1 MESLSP
7 YEENGFWWTLRSP
20 RCLYS
25 VVLYVYISIN
35 IYRYVYRGW
44 TERKPNLAVGDIALP
59 WKASRP
65 KSSRPKAVRE
75 TGFCPTLAQHLV
87 LVCPAERMSDSL
99 DKKTDVS

>member
-1 MESLSP
+1 MALH
-7 YEENGFWWTLRSP
+7 
-20 RCLYS
+20 
-25 VVLYVYISIN
+25 VYISIN

-75 TGFCPTLAQHLV
+75 TGFCPTLAQLLV
-87 LVCPAERMSDSL
+87 LLCRAEQMSDSL
-99 DKKTDVS
+99 DIKTE